1 MITCWGL
8 SDPHHGQ
15 PEQVQVCAVH
25 SQCGLQ
31 VVLGCANL
39 LVVGQAQ
46 AAHGVGGASRQLPAV
61 PELMPPAWPCLYL
74 KVLALITS
82 VLNCILESECLFL
95 LRYVPAPPCSKTTLP
110 CRHIQLPWDQRG
122 CWSPQ
127 GHSQWHWKGY
137 SGTWWVVKG
146 KCHTHIQEGG
156 SREIPTWQSDFSPR
170 S

>member
-1 MITCWGL
+1 M
-8 SDPHHGQ
+8 P
-15 PEQVQVCAVH
+15 

-95 LRYVPAPPCSKTTLP
+95 LRYVPAPPCSKTALP
-110 CRHIQLPWDQRG
+110 CRHIQLPMGPERVLVP
-122 CWSPQ
+122 SRPFPMTLKRL
-127 GHSQWHWKGY
+127 QWYLMSGKRQVPHPY
-137 SGTWWVVKG
+137 SGRR
-146 KCHTHIQEGG
+146 IQGN
-156 SREIPTWQSDFSPR
+156 TNLTV
-170 S
+170 